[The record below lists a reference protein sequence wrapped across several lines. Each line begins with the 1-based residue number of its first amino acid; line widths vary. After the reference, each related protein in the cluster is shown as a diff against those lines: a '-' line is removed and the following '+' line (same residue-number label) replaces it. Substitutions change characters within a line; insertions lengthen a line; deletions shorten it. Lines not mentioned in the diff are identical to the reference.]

1 MAGAR
6 EFRYR
11 GVMDERTSSRNP
23 LRRVGTTEGLLH
35 IAGAALAFA
44 CLAQPFEGAVG
55 LAVPPA
61 AGVFWGG
68 WYGALRGAQVRDW
81 FGAWDCASFA
91 FVAAYA
97 VVLGL
102 ALVAG
107 WGR

>member
-1 MAGAR
+1 MN
-6 EFRYR
+6 
-11 GVMDERTSSRNP
+11 DRTSLRP
-23 LRRVGTTEGLLH
+23 RLRRVGTLEAVLH

-44 CLAQPFEGAVG
+44 CLAQSFEGAVG

-68 WYGALRGAQVRDW
+68 WYGALRGARVRDW

-102 ALVAG
+102 ALVSVG
-107 WGR
+107 GR